1 MRAILR
7 FAWIL
12 FVCAVSAVVAAP
24 FAHAQKRIALLI
36 GNQDYSA
43 KVGALKNP
51 HNDVLLVGAAL
62 RSLNFSVTEV
72 KDGNYRTMDT
82 AIKRH
87 IQTVRREGQGTI
99 SFVYYSG
106 HGAADPDTKINYLI
120 PVDVANADDD
130 DLWISSL
137 NLNAVVEALQAQ
149 APLATH
155 YVVFDACRNELN
167 LASKDKRALTN
178 RGFVPM
184 SYTKGVMIAYATAP
198 GRTATDLGSGGA
210 PYAKALADE
219 IVKPGI
225 EALTMFRR
233 VALRVHQ
240 EIGQDPWLAAST
252 LPEVYFAGE
261 AAAVQPPPPASPPL
275 QARSGEAAEA
285 WAVAERRD
293 SISAM
298 EAFIQRFGD
307 TYYGDLARG
316 RLAELRRVELAKK
329 KTEDEARAKA
339 DSERQ
344 QVALLQQDA
353 EKKRAEAQAAKQ
365 KQDEDAR
372 AKAEAERQL
381 VTLTVHIQEAQE
393 RLYEL
398 NYDPGPASGALTR
411 QTEQAIREFE
421 AQLGVPATGRLTV
434 GLLQRLRS
442 AGRLSPWGA
451 IVFSDTTQKWGMS
464 WSHDTRKAAVAAAQ
478 ATCGPDPSTCSK
490 ALTFFGAGCG
500 AFAHSASRWSLIARD
515 TSAKARLAALEEC
528 QKQGA
533 RCSIVATVCAGGQD
547 RAQ

>member
-1 MRAILR
+1 
-7 FAWIL
+7 
-12 FVCAVSAVVAAP
+12 VVAAP

-87 IQTVRREGQGTI
+87 IQTVRREGRGTI

-261 AAAVQPPPPASPPL
+261 AAAVQPPPPPP

-293 SISAM
+293 SMSAM

-353 EKKRAEAQAAKQ
+353 EKKRAEALAAKQ

-372 AKAEAERQL
+372 AKAEAERQP
-381 VTLTVHIQEAQE
+381 VTLTAHIQEAQE

-398 NYDPGPASGALTR
+398 NYDSGPASGALTR

-434 GLLQRLRS
+434 ALLQRLRT

-478 ATCGPDPSTCSK
+478 ASCGPDPSSCSK

-515 TSAKARLAALEEC
+515 TSARARLAALEEC

-533 RCSIVATVCAGGQD
+533 RCSIVGTVCAGGQY